1 MLVFYLFL
9 LLPVGFILWRLVQ
22 WFQLKEQLEREG
34 RDFRKEVERLTAMR
48 LEK

>member
-1 MLVFYLFL
+1 MIAFYIFL
-9 LLPVGFILWRLVQ
+9 LLPVCFILWRLVQ

-34 RDFRKEVERLTAMR
+34 RDIRKEVDRLTAMR